1 MQTTTHTRIYLETL
15 KYLRRIHAET
25 GEKMLDILN
34 RLLIQEWNRIKTD
47 GEKQDDKRNL
57 YNN

>member
-1 MQTTTHTRIYLETL
+1 MQTTTHTRIYSETL

-34 RLLIQEWNRIKTD
+34 RLLIQEWNRIKID
-47 GEKQDDKRNL
+47 KEERDDKWNL
-57 YNN
+57 

>member
-47 GEKQDDKRNL
+47 GEKQDDERNL
-57 YNN
+57 